1 MDRALT
7 IGGVSVHGAMAP
19 GYETIL
25 TPAALEFIAALDRRF
40 APTRRKLLEAREER
54 QARLD
59 RGELPGF
66 LAETETIRR
75 GNWQVAPAPPDLVD
89 RRVEITGPVDRKM
102 VINALNSGANV
113 FMADFEDSLTPT
125 WANVIGGQINLK
137 DAVDGTISH
146 SDSETGKTYTLA
158 EHPAVLVVRPRGW
171 HLDEAH
177 VRIGGEAVSGAIFDF
192 GLYLFHNAGRLADK
206 GSGPYYYLPKLES
219 HLEAKL
225 WADIF
230 IAAEEMLGLPHGT
243 IRATVL
249 IETVLAAFE
258 MEEILYHLRDHVC
271 GLNCGRWDYMFSFIK
286 KFRNRPD
293 FVLPDRAQVTMTAPF
308 MRAYTLNLI
317 RICHHRGAHAMGG
330 MAAYIPVKADPA
342 ANEAALA
349 AVRADKL
356 REVTDGHDGTW
367 VAHPGLV
374 PLAKAVF
381 DEHMPQPNQ
390 LHRYR
395 DDVDITAHDLLTP
408 AVGEVTE
415 AGLRNNLRVGIQYIA
430 SWLGGQ
436 GCVPLYNLMEDAATA
451 EICRSQVWQWLRH
464 HTHLDDGRLITESL
478 VHELIADEVGRLN
491 VAAGEGDAA
500 AHLDRAVALFL
511 TVAMPPEFVEFLTLP
526 AYAEVATPSA

>member
-1 MDRALT
+1 
-7 IGGVSVHGAMAP
+7 
-19 GYETIL
+19 
-25 TPAALEFIAALDRRF
+25 
-40 APTRRKLLEAREER
+40 
-54 QARLD
+54 
-59 RGELPGF
+59 
-66 LAETETIRR
+66 
-75 GNWQVAPAPPDLVD
+75 
-89 RRVEITGPVDRKM
+89 
-102 VINALNSGANV
+102 
-113 FMADFEDSLTPT
+113 
-125 WANVIGGQINLK
+125 
-137 DAVDGTISH
+137 
-146 SDSETGKTYTLA
+146 
-158 EHPAVLVVRPRGW
+158 
-171 HLDEAH
+171 
-177 VRIGGEAVSGAIFDF
+177 
-192 GLYLFHNAGRLADK
+192 
-206 GSGPYYYLPKLES
+206 
-219 HLEAKL
+219 
-225 WADIF
+225 
-230 IAAEEMLGLPHGT
+230 
-243 IRATVL
+243 
-249 IETVLAAFE
+249 
-258 MEEILYHLRDHVC
+258 
-271 GLNCGRWDYMFSFIK
+271 
-286 KFRNRPD
+286 
-293 FVLPDRAQVTMTAPF
+293 